1 MQRYN
6 VSGIYPRQKLKNLKS
21 GEIGEHKTAMIHISC
36 ALYLAIR
43 KESAIFVA
51 NTTHMKIN
59 WLKLKKQAV
68 DKSNR
73 PEGYHRPSHRGGDY
87 HCGYPLQ
94 MV

>member
-21 GEIGEHKTAMIHISC
+21 GEIGEHKTAMMHISC

-51 NTTHMKIN
+51 KYDSYEN
-59 WLKLKKQAV
+59 KLAEIKKTGCRQV
-68 DKSNR
+68 
-73 PEGYHRPSHRGGDY
+73 
-87 HCGYPLQ
+87 
-94 MV
+94 